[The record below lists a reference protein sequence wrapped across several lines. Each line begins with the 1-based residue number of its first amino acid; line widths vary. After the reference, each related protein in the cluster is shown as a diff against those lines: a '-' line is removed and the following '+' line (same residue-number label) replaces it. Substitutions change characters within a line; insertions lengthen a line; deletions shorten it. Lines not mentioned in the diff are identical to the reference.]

1 MEFEVTGFLSD
12 IRARVDDM
20 LAELDAWPVMYERLI
35 EYKEREE
42 RWPQAAEGK
51 PVTQPVMDL
60 KCFRFK
66 ACLSEP
72 VRDFGNHMLKIL
84 LVFTEDKHF
93 LYIFRKITPD

>member
-35 EYKEREE
+35 EYKEREG

-51 PVTQPVMDL
+51 L
-60 KCFRFK
+60 
-66 ACLSEP
+66 
-72 VRDFGNHMLKIL
+72 GNW
-84 LVFTEDKHF
+84 
-93 LYIFRKITPD
+93 

>member
-51 PVTQPVMDL
+51 LGKLVQHPADCPEERDVVGRLYLAAASDR
-60 KCFRFK
+60 FRMGGTGQSLD
-66 ACLSEP
+66 AVL
-72 VRDFGNHMLKIL
+72 
-84 LVFTEDKHF
+84 
-93 LYIFRKITPD
+93 